1 MGQPNSGKKLCS
13 SARVCSVQALQN
25 SRKASGPCGLVIK
38 EKCCLYTKM
47 QITLYTWPYIHGFKR
62 GAVQTYYQRGLRLL
76 RRQLGGIFIKT
87 EQQTEMHILGHEV
100 KF

>member
-1 MGQPNSGKKLCS
+1 
-13 SARVCSVQALQN
+13 
-25 SRKASGPCGLVIK
+25 
-38 EKCCLYTKM
+38 M